1 LTRCIHV
8 VAGTPPR
15 AHCGIA
21 SCQRGA
27 LNAVRVHCRK
37 AHAAGLAQLSARCIG
52 LGYTVD
58 DLTQTLD
65 YIRERAPLVR
75 EGTGKR

>member
-1 LTRCIHV
+1 M
-8 VAGTPPR
+8 
-15 AHCGIA
+15 
-21 SCQRGA
+21 
-27 LNAVRVHCRK
+27 RVHCRK